1 MDLVHVNEVMHCCKC
16 NFIKNSTGKQGWS
29 LWCVYGVHLLPVY
42 NSDMCIGIK
51 SKHPSQDE
59 IKEVEGFLFAKQ
71 VASACGYNLFC
82 GSVSSEQNP
91 VIMQ

>member
-1 MDLVHVNEVMHCCKC
+1 M
-16 NFIKNSTGKQGWS
+16 
-29 LWCVYGVHLLPVY
+29 Y
-42 NSDMCIGIK
+42 IGIK

-71 VASACGYNLFC
+71 VAPACGYNLFC

>member
-1 MDLVHVNEVMHCCKC
+1 MKWCIAVNIILLRTVQVSM
-16 NFIKNSTGKQGWS
+16 QGWS

>member
-1 MDLVHVNEVMHCCKC
+1 M
-16 NFIKNSTGKQGWS
+16 
-29 LWCVYGVHLLPVY
+29 Y
-42 NSDMCIGIK
+42 IGIK

-71 VASACGYNLFC
+71 VASTSGYNLFC

>member
-1 MDLVHVNEVMHCCKC
+1 M
-16 NFIKNSTGKQGWS
+16 
-29 LWCVYGVHLLPVY
+29 Y
-42 NSDMCIGIK
+42 IGIE